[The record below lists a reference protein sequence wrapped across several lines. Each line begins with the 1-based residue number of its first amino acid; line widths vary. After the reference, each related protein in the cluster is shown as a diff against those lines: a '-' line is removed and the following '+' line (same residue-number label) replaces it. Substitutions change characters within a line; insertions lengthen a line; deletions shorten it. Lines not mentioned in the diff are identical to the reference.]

1 MQQKNYFVEFKTPRS
16 NRKASPFV
24 ERLNKF
30 VPNILTLKK
39 KIGVPRALS
48 YYNNYPFYYG
58 FLSSLGFE
66 IILSDKTTTKLIND
80 GASHVVSDTCLPIK
94 VFVGHLINLL
104 DKGID
109 TIFVPSLQ
117 STDYKIN
124 NCSKIRGLPEI
135 IRNVIDRPFKMI
147 EPTLDKTE
155 GLGIKEFCYE
165 TAHQLDIFDE
175 DLIEKAIVS
184 GWECYDR
191 FIQIAKSGVS
201 QNVAIESAIQNKQ
214 VLKKMELV
222 KTLSVV
228 IMAHGYNLYDERLS
242 MRLLNKLEKMGV
254 KAFTALDITR
264 EQQLNSIK
272 ELGEIQYWANELDL
286 TGTAAHYLLNN
297 SVDGIIALS
306 AFGCGPDSLMVDEI
320 QYHAG
325 ERNMPMIH
333 LTIDEHTG
341 EAGFVTRL
349 EAFVDMLSRK
359 KMKAKLLQK
368 SEKKTVTKLEERK
381 KEEKVLTKV

>member
-1 MQQKNYFVEFKTPRS
+1 MQDSLV
-16 NRKASPFV
+16 
-24 ERLNKF
+24 
-30 VPNILTLKK
+30 LKY

-66 IILSDKTTTKLIND
+66 IVLSDKTTTKLIND
-80 GASHVVSDTCLPIK
+80 GAGHVVSDTCLPIK

-104 DKGID
+104 DKGVD

-155 GLGIKEFCYE
+155 GLNIKDFCYE
-165 TAHQLDIFDE
+165 TAHQLGIFNE
-175 DLIEKAIVS
+175 DLIEIAIMA
-184 GWECYDR
+184 GWECYNR
-191 FIQIAKSGVS
+191 FIKMAKSGVS
-201 QNVAIESAIQNKQ
+201 QKVAIESAIQNKQ
-214 VLKKMELV
+214 AIKKMELV
-222 KTLSVV
+222 KPLSVV
-228 IMAHGYNLYDERLS
+228 VMAHGYNLYDERLS
-242 MRLLNKLEKMGV
+242 MRLLDKLEKMGV
-254 KAFTALDITR
+254 KAFTSLNITR

-286 TGTAAHYLLNN
+286 TGTAAYYLLNN

-320 QYHAG
+320 QYHAN

-359 KMKAKLLQK
+359 KIKAKLLQK
-368 SEKKTVTKLEERK
+368 SEKKTVEKLEEHK

>member
-1 MQQKNYFVEFKTPRS
+1 MRLISKQYKT
-16 NRKASPFV
+16 
-24 ERLNKF
+24 
-30 VPNILTLKK
+30 
-39 KIGVPRALS
+39 IGVPRALS

-58 FLSSLGFE
+58 FLTALDLE
-66 IILSDKTTTKLIND
+66 VVLSDKTTTKLIND
-80 GASHVVSDTCLPIK
+80 GASLVVSDTCLPIK
-94 VFVGHLINLL
+94 VYVGHLINLL
-104 DKGID
+104 DKGVD

-155 GLGIKEFCYE
+155 GLSIKDFCYE
-165 TAHQLDIFDE
+165 TAHQLGIFNE
-175 DLIEKAIVS
+175 DLIEIAIMA
-184 GWECYDR
+184 GWECYNR
-191 FIQIAKSGVS
+191 FIKMAKSGVS
-201 QNVAIESAIQNKQ
+201 QKVAIECAIQNKQ
-214 VLKKMELV
+214 AIKKMELV
-222 KTLSVV
+222 KPLSVV
-228 IMAHGYNLYDERLS
+228 VMAHGYNLYDERLS
-242 MRLLNKLEKMGV
+242 MRLLDKLENMEV

-286 TGTAAHYLLNN
+286 TGTAAYYLLNN

-320 QYHAG
+320 QYHAN

-368 SEKKTVTKLEERK
+368 TEKKTVTKLEEHK

>member
-1 MQQKNYFVEFKTPRS
+1 M
-16 NRKASPFV
+16 
-24 ERLNKF
+24 
-30 VPNILTLKK
+30 
-39 KIGVPRALS
+39 
-48 YYNNYPFYYG
+48 
-58 FLSSLGFE
+58 
-66 IILSDKTTTKLIND
+66 
-80 GASHVVSDTCLPIK
+80 
-94 VFVGHLINLL
+94 
-104 DKGID
+104 
-109 TIFVPSLQ
+109 PSLQ

-155 GLGIKEFCYE
+155 GLNIKDFCYE
-165 TAHQLDIFDE
+165 TAHQLGIFDE
-175 DLIEKAIVS
+175 DLIEIAIMA
-184 GWECYDR
+184 GWECYNR
-191 FIQIAKSGVS
+191 FIKMAKSGVS
-201 QNVAIESAIQNKQ
+201 QKVAIESAIQNKQ
-214 VLKKMELV
+214 AIKKMELV
-222 KTLSVV
+222 KPLSVV
-228 IMAHGYNLYDERLS
+228 VMAHGYNLYDERLS
-242 MRLLNKLEKMGV
+242 MRLLDKLEKMGV
-254 KAFTALDITR
+254 KAFTSLNITR

-286 TGTAAHYLLNN
+286 TGTAAYYLLNN

-320 QYHAG
+320 QYHAN

-359 KMKAKLLQK
+359 KIKAKLLQK
-368 SEKKTVTKLEERK
+368 SEKKTVEKLEEHK

>member
-1 MQQKNYFVEFKTPRS
+1 MRLRSKQDKT
-16 NRKASPFV
+16 
-24 ERLNKF
+24 
-30 VPNILTLKK
+30 
-39 KIGVPRALS
+39 IGVPRALS

-58 FLSSLGFE
+58 FLTTLGFE

-104 DKGID
+104 DKGIEA
-109 TIFVPSLQ
+109 IFVPSLQ

-175 DLIEKAIVS
+175 DLIEKAIAS

-214 VLKKMELV
+214 ALKKMELV
-222 KTLSVV
+222 KPLSVV
-228 IMAHGYNLYDERLS
+228 VMAHGYNLYDERLS
-242 MRLLNKLEKMGV
+242 MRLLDKLDKMGV

-368 SEKKTVTKLEERK
+368 SEKKTLEKLEEHK